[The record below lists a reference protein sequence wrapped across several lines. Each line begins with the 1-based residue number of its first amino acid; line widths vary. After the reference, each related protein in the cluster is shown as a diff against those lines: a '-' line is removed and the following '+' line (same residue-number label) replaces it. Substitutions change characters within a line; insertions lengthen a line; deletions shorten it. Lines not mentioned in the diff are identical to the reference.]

1 MASAVPRPTL
11 GPTGFLVPTEA
22 NIRVGVFIDFNGS
35 FGGNLNPASSTPQG
49 QLADS
54 ETAVI
59 GYNNDIFLAYANQV
73 DPAFSSGRMQD
84 GIARIYFLF
93 RIAAKSTVVLATCGG
108 ASGTI
113 LPAGSLGR
121 AADGTVYSSLSLVTI
136 PLSGTIDTEFAA
148 VTTGPIACPAGTL
161 STIYRAVPG
170 WDTITNASDGII
182 GRDVETRAD
191 FETRRQLSVSVNA
204 NGILAAIRGQVLSVA
219 GVLDAYVLENATS
232 GSVSVGGITMGPN
245 SLYVAAVGGTDADV
259 ARAIWTKKAPGCD
272 YYAGNTTVTV
282 EDRNGYVIPY
292 PSYSVVFERP
302 ASLPIY
308 FDVEIATSASV
319 PSDAETQVK
328 KAIIAAFNGQQI
340 VAADGTITF
349 EGNDTRARIGGTIFA
364 SSYTCPV
371 ASLGTWARIKSIKI
385 GTSGPGAADT
395 VTPNIDKQPTITA
408 GNITVNIT

>member
-35 FGGNLNPASSTPQG
+35 FGGALNPASSTPQG

-59 GYNNDIFLAYANQV
+59 GYNNDIFLQYTNQI

-148 VTTGPIACPAGTL
+148 VTAGPVACPAGTL

-259 ARAIWTKKAPGCD
+259 ARAIFTKKSPGCN
-272 YYAGNTTVTV
+272 YYTGSTTVTV

-328 KAIIAAFNGQQI
+328 NAIIAAFNGQQI
-340 VAADGTITF
+340 IAADGTVTF
-349 EGNDTRARIGGTIFA
+349 ENDGTRARIGGTIFA
-364 SSYTCPV
+364 SSFTCPV